1 MDTNQQIEDVKNQ
14 LRAEGFDEEKLNK
27 LMDLAV
33 EEIMDIAMTE
43 LENTASDETLE
54 QLASEQDAP
63 VSTVEEGVDRLER
76 IFVAA
81 YGENA
86 DQKKLEM
93 MLAYLQDTLEQ
104 TRKAKDLLQKYQAG
118 DPSAVAQVKA
128 QEGNPDVDEVMKYMD
143 KPTSEDASL

>member
-1 MDTNQQIEDVKNQ
+1 MDTNQQIEDIKNQ
-14 LRAEGFDEEKLNK
+14 LRAEGFDEEKLNE
-27 LMDLAV
+27 LLDLAA
-33 EEIMDIAMTE
+33 EETLDTALQD
-43 LENTASDETLE
+43 LENNASDEVLE
-54 QLASEQDAP
+54 QLGNEPDTEIQ
-63 VSTVEEGVDRLER
+63 TKEEAMDRVAKV
-76 IFVAA
+76 FVAA

-128 QEGNPDVDEVMKYMD
+128 QEGNPDVQEILKSM
-143 KPTSEDASL
+143 